1 MTKLESHIVTTAG
14 ILTWQA
20 VNIIPHIFVV
30 VKILK
35 EFQRPFVISDTG
47 ELESDGLIGSN
58 KLR

>member
-1 MTKLESHIVTTAG
+1 MVTTAG

-30 VKILK
+30 IKILK

-58 KLR
+58 KIR